1 MWDKNLLVFIR
12 YFLIFMIVVGII
24 TNEINIATSMIIFI
38 LIFIINNQIRFFSLN
53 KKLYKAISFILE
65 LIFIYIAY
73 KWIGGYFITYLILA
87 AMDSTIIFEGTLR
100 HILNIT
106 IIIQSILFTANENLE
121 FKFIN
126 ISLLILIISILYLIK
141 DESYKK
147 IKAQRLYD
155 RLRLSEEKLK
165 KANKDLEMYA
175 SSIEELTLLR
185 ERNRL
190 SREIHDSV
198 GHALSA
204 IVVQLGAVERTVEK
218 DPQASKEIIKALRK
232 FTQNSLNE
240 VRMSVRKI
248 KPKEFE
254 DYEGILMIEEL
265 VKNFEK
271 ITGVDVRLSFTKKK
285 WPLSSDQSFILYRII
300 QEFLSNSIRH
310 GKATLIEI
318 FMSFNN
324 YKVTV
329 TLKDN
334 GVGAENVIE
343 GMGLK
348 NMRERITEIGGN
360 FDYITKSK
368 EGFIVKVELNKVEKL
383 KIHSQEESHG
393 KY

>member
-1 MWDKNLLVFIR
+1 MWNKNLLVFIR

-24 TNEINIATSMIIFI
+24 INEINITTSMMIFI

-106 IIIQSILFTANENLE
+106 IIIQSMLFTANENLE

-368 EGFIVKVELNKVEKL
+368 EGFIVNVELNKVEKL